1 MSITM
6 KTILTLLIAGVIGGG
21 VLYSNH
27 AQSQVTT
34 NGQSGDQKYAVSVP
48 IKFTGAEI
56 RKVPGTFMLGLA
68 ENISKDVG
76 DEMMEVVDVSF
87 AVNAKSADALAPSLQ
102 LRLFIGDSVYNGQ
115 RVELENWDPR
125 KERALDKSKPV
136 GETLYFHFF
145 LPLEHVME
153 IAESEVTF
161 LTTLEKA
168 DVMRKTGGEVNSKT
182 LSQIDRN
189 LSRHTIKLDTKALL
203 DAKKK

>member
-6 KTILTLLIAGVIGGG
+6 KTILTLLIVGVIGGG
-21 VLYSNH
+21 VLYSHH
-27 AQSQVTT
+27 AQSQAAT
-34 NGQSGDQKYAVSVP
+34 NGQSAEQKYPVSVP
-48 IKFTGAEI
+48 IKFNDAQRRE
-56 RKVPGTFMLGLA
+56 VPGKFMLGLA

-87 AVNAKSADALAPSLQ
+87 AVSAKSADALAPSLQ
-102 LRLFIGDSVYNGQ
+102 PRLFIGDGVYNGQ

-168 DVMRKTGGEVNSKT
+168 DVMRRTGGEVNSKT
-182 LSQIDRN
+182 LSRIDRN
-189 LSRHTIKLDTKALL
+189 LPRHTIKLETKALL
-203 DAKKK
+203 EAK